1 MKKNFVLFFL
11 FSVII
16 LLTGCKK
23 PDEVQKVPEKS
34 DIESKESKSDSSRQV
49 IEKDIYEGLYVKNI
63 NASSFRDCRHPD
75 SLYWVTDKTK
85 TLEGLYNK
93 LFTDANVYNS
103 VVVKVKGEMVPTETA
118 GLIDMY
124 PRTLMVKEVLSVEK
138 KNPDNTCVPY
148 NFWGS
153 GNDPKW
159 SVQISETENLIELDV
174 PSEKKI
180 YNFFYAERKEE
191 NGEIK
196 YSNYNTVQR
205 SMIEVVFKKQICKDS
220 LSGKTYDYSV
230 NVNLNGGKNFIGCA
244 IKGSAQ

>member
-1 MKKNFVLFFL
+1 MKKILVLFF
-11 FSVII
+11 FII

-23 PDEVQKVPEKS
+23 PDVVYKVPENS
-34 DIESKESKSDSSRQV
+34 EIESKKLQSDSSREV
-49 IEKDIYEGLYVKNI
+49 MEKDVYEGLYVKNI

-93 LFTDANVYNS
+93 LFTGANVYNS
-103 VVVKVKGEMVPTETA
+103 VVVKVKGELVPTETA
-118 GLIDMY
+118 GLIDKY
-124 PRTLMVKEVLSVEK
+124 PRTLIVNEVLSVEK

-148 NFWGS
+148 KFWGS

-159 SVQISETENLIELDV
+159 SVQISEKENLIELDV

-180 YNFFYAERKEE
+180 YNFFYSERKEE

-196 YSNYNTVQR
+196 YSNYNKVQG
-205 SMIEVVFKKQICKDS
+205 SMIEIVFKKQICKDN

-230 NVNLNGGKNFIGCA
+230 KVNLTGGKNFVGCA